1 LFADTA
7 TVTCAS
13 PWPALGLSCTHGA
26 SVLTVQEH
34 SRAADT
40 VACTLVP
47 AAGNEAGNPFRLVA
61 HFTALGAVV
70 VLTELP
76 PHPAATHARAHPK
89 TRRTMEGTQALL
101 ACD

>member
-1 LFADTA
+1 M
-7 TVTCAS
+7 
-13 PWPALGLSCTHGA
+13 
-26 SVLTVQEH
+26 
-34 SRAADT
+34 
-40 VACTLVP
+40 VAWTLVP
-47 AAGNEAGNPFRLVA
+47 AAGTDAGNPFRLVA

-89 TRRTMEGTQALL
+89 RRRTMEDTRALP